1 VPKSRLG
8 SQLAEATAA
17 LQQAGIEFALIGG
30 LALAPHNVVR
40 ATQDVDLLVD
50 QNQADAIEKLL
61 VDLGYER
68 LHRSDDAANYQRGSQ
83 RLDLLYAHRPT
94 ARRLLSQA
102 ATLTTPFGTL
112 RTISAAFFF
121 YAYAMVLIN
130 VFNGAG
136 DTWTPTWVNLFSF
149 WIFQIPLAWVL
160 AQTMEMGPWGVH
172 LAVLLGFSLEAV
184 VAAVLFRRG
193 KWKEQEV

>member
-112 RTISAAFFF
+112 RTISAEGLIGLKLQALVNDPGRTQDLEDIRQLLRRNRDTLDLDEVR
-121 YAYAMVLIN
+121 AY
-130 VFNGAG
+130 FG
-136 DTWTPTWVNLFSF
+136 LFDRESQF
-149 WIFQIPLAWVL
+149 D
-160 AQTMEMGPWGVH
+160 E
-172 LAVLLGFSLEAV
+172 LLREA
-184 VAAVLFRRG
+184 R
-193 KWKEQEV
+193 